1 MRKDSI
7 LNDLALGHYTSAYDT
22 EFLDKYSQGN
32 VMFVSIGR
40 LIDVCTKFKRLKAFI
55 GNDPKDQIELVQN
68 IMDFMDDNA
77 STVGI
82 NVYDAI
88 DIFRI
93 VVDCMFD
100 KDFECCIGRKP
111 TDEEYAAICAKIEQ
125 RMCSSGQD
133 GVEYDYLF
141 STIQSVAEAA
151 KDF

>member
-1 MRKDSI
+1 MINNSI

-40 LIDVCTKFKRLKAFI
+40 LIDVCTDFKRLKAFI
-55 GNDPKDQIELVQN
+55 GNDPKEQIELIQN

-93 VVDCMFD
+93 VAGCTFD
-100 KDFECCIGRKP
+100 EDFECCIGRKP

-125 RMCSSGQD
+125 HNFPSEQD
-133 GVEYDYLF
+133 WIDYAF
-141 STIQSVAEAA
+141 SKVQSVAEAA